1 MGILDTLVN
10 GGRFTDTIF
19 YKKTSDLQD
28 KYDALKKLNEEY
40 PNNEDLQTEMYIVKK
55 GLAGENEIAY

>member
-28 KYDALKKLNEEY
+28 KYDALKKLNEE
-40 PNNEDLQTEMYIVKK
+40 
-55 GLAGENEIAY
+55 